1 MVSDLIII
9 IILII
14 LSGVFSSTETA
25 YTALSLIQ
33 IKELEK
39 SRKKRERLAAKL
51 TNKKDSL
58 LTTILIGNNVVNI
71 SVSSLVTTFC
81 IKYLGQNLIA
91 YGTGILTLVILIFGE
106 VTPKQ
111 LAISNA
117 KLIARSMSYPIYFL
131 SKILFPLVYF
141 IKTFGNLIDN
151 IFNKENNKKLTVE
164 GILHV
169 VNAAEDFGVVNQ
181 YESDLL
187 QKVLH
192 FSNNP
197 IKTIMTHRKDVF
209 TLNEDLLISDV
220 FYDIVNSGFSRI
232 PVYKE
237 KKENIVGIVLVR
249 DILKAQINNNVDKAL
264 SSLKRKPIFILET
277 KHVDYIFFLFKKRKL
292 QLAIVLDEYG
302 GFAGIITME
311 DVVEQII
318 GEIYDEH
325 EISEGEMITE
335 VKGINDLYIV
345 QGETPFNYF
354 CDKMDIDY
362 IDAEKEGTIAAYLM
376 SITGDIP
383 KEKDSISDAFGI
395 YKIKKMNKRKI
406 EEIRFTRI
414 KEDFE

>member
-1 MVSDLIII
+1 MISEIII
-9 IILII
+9 IICLIL

-25 YTALSLIQ
+25 FTALSLIQ

-39 SRKKRERLAAKL
+39 SKNKRERLAAKL
-51 TNKKDSL
+51 TEKQDSL

-91 YGTGILTLVILIFGE
+91 YGTGILTLLILIFGE

-111 LAISNA
+111 LAMSNA
-117 KLIARSMSYPIYFL
+117 KTIAKTMSYPIYFL
-131 SKILFPLVYF
+131 SKILFPLVFF
-141 IKTFGNLIDN
+141 IKAFGNFIDN
-151 IFNKENNKKLTVE
+151 IFNKGNSKDLTVE
-164 GILHV
+164 GLLHV
-169 VNAAEDFGVVNQ
+169 VDAAEDSGVVHQ

-197 IKTIMTHRKDVF
+197 LKTVMTHRKDVF
-209 TLNEDLLISDV
+209 ILNSEVMIKDV
-220 FYDIVNSGFSRI
+220 FSEIVNSGYSRI

-237 KKENIVGIVLVR
+237 SKENIIGIVLLR
-249 DILKAQINNNVDKAL
+249 DILQAQINNQLDKSI
-264 SSLKRKPIFILET
+264 SSIIREPIFVLET

-302 GFAGIITME
+302 GFAGVISME
-311 DVVEQII
+311 DVVEQIL

-325 EISEGEMITE
+325 EIREGEMIKE
-335 VKGINDLYIV
+335 VRGVKDLYII

-354 CDKMDIDY
+354 CDEMDINY
-362 IDAEKEGTIAAYLM
+362 KEAEKEGTLAAYLM

-383 KEKDSISDAFGI
+383 KEKDTISDKFGI

-406 EEIRFTRI
+406 EEINFTRI
-414 KEDFE
+414 RDNY